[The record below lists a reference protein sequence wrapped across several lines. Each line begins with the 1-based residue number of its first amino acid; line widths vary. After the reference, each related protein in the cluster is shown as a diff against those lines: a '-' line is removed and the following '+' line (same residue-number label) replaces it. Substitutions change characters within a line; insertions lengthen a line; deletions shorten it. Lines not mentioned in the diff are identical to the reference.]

1 MQTHGELLFVLREN
15 LRVEVDDAAHR
26 LDQLDDLAAAR
37 SHRELSVELR
47 GLAAGQERAAG
58 GQLHAVLEAEPV
70 RHERDRPVEIVRHV
84 AELPHVGEQVG
95 QRAYR
100 AGRGEQVGT
109 AVHATS
115 RSLRPA
121 LN

>member
-47 GLAAGQERAAG
+47 GLAAGQER
-58 GQLHAVLEAEPV
+58 EAEPV